1 MLNASAL
8 SVNAATGLDTNDLKQ
23 ALLVDFEHDVLD
35 SRLLLLSSLN
45 IAVHFV
51 ASYTEVFHL
60 NDAIG
65 FSLVV
70 LNICPSDERASDIA
84 AYVRRRWPRA
94 KVLLLGTGCGCVEDH
109 LYDNVFWEQFGAG
122 AERIVLLRWLSQG
135 VLEARRSLASDTET
149 NLRQR
154 KRAPSRG
161 YLILVMAL
169 ASVLCSVSVWDL
181 WHNLCIYGASEKDP
195 PTTLPAKL
203 GSSKNHP
210 LRDTQL
216 RRVLPQEGPSA
227 IFGGQRLSGF
237 GPIILLTTINLPTH
251 FKRARNEEIELGS
264 SEVIYA

>member
-94 KVLLLGTGCGCVEDH
+94 KVLLLGTGCGCVEDP
-109 LYDNVFWEQFGAG
+109 LYDDNVDPCCNPAG
-122 AERIVLLRWLSQG
+122 LLE
-135 VLEARRSLASDTET
+135 VA
-149 NLRQR
+149 
-154 KRAPSRG
+154 
-161 YLILVMAL
+161 
-169 ASVLCSVSVWDL
+169 
-181 WHNLCIYGASEKDP
+181 
-195 PTTLPAKL
+195 
-203 GSSKNHP
+203 
-210 LRDTQL
+210 
-216 RRVLPQEGPSA
+216 
-227 IFGGQRLSGF
+227 QRLL
-237 GPIILLTTINLPTH
+237 GPVWSRTGVH
-251 FKRARNEEIELGS
+251 CAS
-264 SEVIYA
+264 